1 MSEVTTPALRTT
13 LSGGIS
19 GAYNLGMLLAFASG
33 ALARDAPSGWRW
45 VAAGSSA
52 LPLGGFALLLL
63 AAPES
68 PAWLVTRGREG
79 EARRA
84 LRWLRGPGAEVEEEM
99 EILRKSYAD
108 ARKREKAA
116 GADAKE

>member
-1 MSEVTTPALRTT
+1 MPPESVVRR
-13 LSGGIS
+13 
-19 GAYNLGMLLAFASG
+19 

-45 VAAGSSA
+45 VAAGSA
-52 LPLGGFALLLL
+52 AMPLGGFALLLL

-68 PAWLVTRGREG
+68 PAWLVTQGREG

-84 LRWLRGPGAEVEEEM
+84 LGWLRGRGAEGEEDM
-99 EILRKSYAD
+99 EIRKKSYAE
-108 ARKREKAA
+108 ARKREKVA